1 MAATSSPA
9 LPPNERTVVI
19 MRVFDAPCELPWKAW
34 TDPRHMAQWW
44 GPQGFTNPVCELDVR
59 PGGALRIVMRA
70 PDGAEY
76 PMRGVFREVL
86 ESRRLVFIAVAEDE
100 HGNPLLE
107 SRTTVTFAEEGGKTK
122 LTVHAHAVGL
132 APVAPRMLEGMQ
144 IGWTQ
149 SLERLEAHIR
159 C

>member
-9 LPPNERTVVI
+9 LQPNERTVDI
-19 MRVFDAPCELPWKAW
+19 TRVFDAPRKLLWKAW
-34 TDPRHMAQWW
+34 TDPEHMAQWW
-44 GPQGFTNPVCELDVR
+44 GPQGFTNPVCELDAR
-59 PGGALRIVMRA
+59 PGGALKIVMRA
-70 PDGAEY
+70 SDGTEY

-86 ESRRLVFIAVAEDE
+86 ESRRLVFTAVAEDE

-107 SRTTVTFAEEGGKTK
+107 SLTTVSFAEEGGKTK

-149 SLERLEAHIR
+149 SLQRLEAHIR